1 MATLT
6 SNLIVKL
13 IDGVSGPAK
22 GAASALR
29 GLRAAAGGIGGGFAG
44 VMRENAKAGA
54 AFRNQLLGITATA
67 AVAGFA
73 LKRAL
78 GTPVSKAMAFETT
91 LEDIG
96 QKANM
101 TGEGLARLGQQI
113 RSIGTASGRTAQ
125 ETAGTFD
132 TLLGLGLG
140 GKTNEEDVANAL
152 GMLPA
157 INKTA
162 TAYRAASDEV
172 ARAGQAVFANLKV
185 PAGEVIKA
193 FDAMA
198 ASGKDGAFELRDM
211 ARYFPSITALAAN
224 LGIKG
229 VKGAADLAAALQVV
243 RQGAGNSEE
252 AATNLINVLQKAG
265 TPTTQKAFAKMG
277 INFRKEMKKL
287 TKEGMSPIEAMVETT
302 RKAMAKGAT
311 IGDLFEDRQA
321 QLGMIALLQDTE
333 RYRRIRAEALNASG
347 MVEADFARRIKT
359 SQAAYDRFRA
369 SVENLQIAIGNSL
382 MPTVTTF
389 VDAFTQGMNTLDQ
402 RVSIFDKIGKAVA
415 GFASGMGFDG
425 IKDLKSG
432 LAAFMDLIL
441 GKISTFDRDTDQLA
455 VIFGRF
461 REMGAAAKS
470 FAEGISAV
478 LGPLPGFIGSDWE
491 TIIRWGLTIGTA
503 ALGFAA
509 FGKALKVIG
518 GALWILSGGAAGLA
532 VLRGLMAILG
542 FTAAGSAAGALG
554 GAAFG
559 GALFALAKRLVKVG
573 GWLTAIVTAYEGIQA
588 LLDRLNSPEA
598 KESTAP
604 RPWDEKYRQDHPTY
618 TPPAGGSEEFYRRRM
633 EERNRFR
640 QQNGLPPIPGAPTP
654 SSGGVGSD
662 AVAGKLDQS
671 AAAGA
676 AGQSTG
682 ASFKDELLSELR
694 AAEAEALAIADRIKA
709 ALSFTARPLISPRIE
724 GFGQSLRGI
733 HADTGVGD

>member
-6 SNLIVKL
+6 SNLIVRL

-140 GKTNEEDVANAL
+140 GKTNEEDVANAI

-185 PAGEVIKA
+185 PAAEVIKA

-224 LGIKG
+224 LDIKG

-265 TPTTQKAFAKMG
+265 TPATQKAFSKMG

-389 VDAFTQGMNTLDQ
+389 VEAFTQGMNTLDQ

-455 VIFGRF
+455 VVFGRF

-478 LGPLPGFIGSDWE
+478 LGPLPGFLGTDWG
-491 TIIRWGLTIGTA
+491 TIATWGLTIGTA
-503 ALGFAA
+503 ALGLAA
-509 FGKALKVIG
+509 FGKALKVIAS
-518 GALWILSGGAAGLA
+518 ALWFLSGASAGVA
-532 VLRGLMAILG
+532 VLRALLG
-542 FTAAGSAAGALG
+542 AVGIGATAATAGSTAFSFAALLLG
-554 GAAFG
+554 
-559 GALFALAKRLVKVG
+559 AKRLLKIG
-573 GWLTAIVTAYEGIQA
+573 GWLTAIIAAYEGIQA

-604 RPWDEKYRQDHPTY
+604 DPLGEKYRRDHPTF
-618 TPPAGGSEEFYRRRM
+618 TPPAGGSQEYYDRRM
-633 EERNRFR
+633 QQRNEFR
-640 QQNGLPPIPGAPTP
+640 ARNGLPPVSMGGAAPP
-654 SSGGVGSD
+654 AASGGIGSD
-662 AVAGKLDQS
+662 FATSVQQQVDTAKAAVESLDS
-671 AAAGA
+671 ATGTPNVDTSQIDVAIAKARELQNLLNGIN
-676 AGQSTG
+676 STG
-682 ASFKDELLSELR
+682 LRSQELGVRVR
-694 AAEAEALAIADRIKA
+694 AIYSDI
-709 ALSFTARPLISPRIE
+709 
-724 GFGQSLRGI
+724 
-733 HADTGVGD
+733 GVK